1 MEFTSK
7 LAMNPEDHDDG
18 TRAAALS
25 SPDTQ
30 FGTGLE
36 ADHDHGHAD
45 TVLAAP
51 DTEFGAHIA
60 ANLEAATVVVQAATA
75 LVAAAPGTRTDDA
88 DDLHAL
94 VDGDADAVDAILAD
108 DAEVA
113 AEVDAG
119 VAAVH
124 EPAGSTH
131 APHDHDHHEP
141 DHAAHGNDHD
151 HDHAGLAALAGG
163 ALAVTALGAAMLPF
177 TPSAPHPAAPAA
189 GARDAEAEAAAQ
201 RLADADKDAERDEEA
216 EVRLP
221 LIGHLSLPRQLRIL
235 MVLCGLGI
243 LLTIVALLRNAQVT
257 AIAANQTQI
266 AGEALMHSQRVGKA
280 APNAMRGNPDAFA
293 QLQDSRTALGHDLDL
308 LKRGGDFNSHWIP
321 PALGEL
327 DRQLVKVRTKW
338 TPSDAATVS
347 ILKMKPELV
356 SLDQSI
362 QQLEILTPE
371 MLAITEEILNQ
382 RTAEGGSPR
391 ELAALAR
398 VMMLTQRL
406 QGGAGQFLAGGI
418 TSETAYQLGRDATNF
433 KKTVDGLLNGNAALG
448 LVALHQGG
456 QRDRLAE
463 VQSKFEI
470 CERIVNIFLNNLNE
484 LTAAKAAEQ
493 TIFRENEQ
501 LRLQLT
507 VLQNN
512 LRAGEATVNVWFW
525 VMVAGALFS
534 LAMGGSISRVM
545 LQDSRT
551 RTRGADQ
558 RRREAEAMRQLAQFK
573 EEEAKATNEQNQ
585 AAILRLM
592 NELQEVADGDLTI
605 HATVSEDI
613 TGAIA
618 DSVNYTVEEL
628 HGLVRRV
635 ITTAEKVTQA
645 SNDAQRIS
653 GELLGAA
660 GAQAGEIQETTDT
673 VLRMAVEFNDVST
686 SAKESADVALQSVA
700 AAEQG
705 ANAVQDAIKGM
716 GEIREQIQETSKRI
730 KRLGESSQEIG
741 EITELISDITE
752 QTNVLAL
759 NAAIQAASAGEAG
772 RGFSVVAEEVQRLAE
787 RSGEAAKQIGAL
799 VRTIQTDTHDAV
811 AAMEKSTQGV
821 VEGARLSD
829 AAGAALSDIS
839 GVSNRLAELIQ
850 GISVATGLQATS
862 ANGVA
867 SNMQHIL
874 AITEN
879 TQEGTQQA
887 ANSIRELAAL
897 AQELKNSVSRFRVAA

>member
-1 MEFTSK
+1 
-7 LAMNPEDHDDG
+7 
-18 TRAAALS
+18 
-25 SPDTQ
+25 
-30 FGTGLE
+30 
-36 ADHDHGHAD
+36 
-45 TVLAAP
+45 
-51 DTEFGAHIA
+51 
-60 ANLEAATVVVQAATA
+60 
-75 LVAAAPGTRTDDA
+75 
-88 DDLHAL
+88 
-94 VDGDADAVDAILAD
+94 
-108 DAEVA
+108 
-113 AEVDAG
+113 
-119 VAAVH
+119 
-124 EPAGSTH
+124 
-131 APHDHDHHEP
+131 
-141 DHAAHGNDHD
+141 
-151 HDHAGLAALAGG
+151 
-163 ALAVTALGAAMLPF
+163 
-177 TPSAPHPAAPAA
+177 
-189 GARDAEAEAAAQ
+189 
-201 RLADADKDAERDEEA
+201 
-216 EVRLP
+216 
-221 LIGHLSLPRQLRIL
+221 
-235 MVLCGLGI
+235 
-243 LLTIVALLRNAQVT
+243 
-257 AIAANQTQI
+257 
-266 AGEALMHSQRVGKA
+266 
-280 APNAMRGNPDAFA
+280 
-293 QLQDSRTALGHDLDL
+293 
-308 LKRGGDFNSHWIP
+308 
-321 PALGEL
+321 
-327 DRQLVKVRTKW
+327 
-338 TPSDAATVS
+338 
-347 ILKMKPELV
+347 
-356 SLDQSI
+356 
-362 QQLEILTPE
+362 
-371 MLAITEEILNQ
+371 
-382 RTAEGGSPR
+382 
-391 ELAALAR
+391 
-398 VMMLTQRL
+398 
-406 QGGAGQFLAGGI
+406 
-418 TSETAYQLGRDATNF
+418 
-433 KKTVDGLLNGNAALG
+433 
-448 LVALHQGG
+448 
-456 QRDRLAE
+456 
-463 VQSKFEI
+463 
-470 CERIVNIFLNNLNE
+470 
-484 LTAAKAAEQ
+484 
-493 TIFRENEQ
+493 
-501 LRLQLT
+501 
-507 VLQNN
+507 
-512 LRAGEATVNVWFW
+512 
-525 VMVAGALFS
+525 
-534 LAMGGSISRVM
+534 
-545 LQDSRT
+545 
-551 RTRGADQ
+551 
-558 RRREAEAMRQLAQFK
+558 
-573 EEEAKATNEQNQ
+573 
-585 AAILRLM
+585 
-592 NELQEVADGDLTI
+592 
-605 HATVSEDI
+605 
-613 TGAIA
+613 
-618 DSVNYTVEEL
+618 VEEL